1 MKTRLRH
8 RSAGWIAGLALT
20 LCVSPHALAVDASFV
35 PTRLRLDPHFV
46 LAQVAQRMGVTLRP
60 EIAPPAVFLESV
72 TSVAQFGDAIAVQW
86 GFRPHVFSNAYA
98 VERNEIYLIDD
109 PSFYARLG
117 RTIDESLAHELAHY
131 IQVKYLNAD
140 LAVPAWEQ
148 DANAVQAW
156 FRDVHIRARA
166 TELGH
171 RAGPQSDGGG

>member
-1 MKTRLRH
+1 MRYF
-8 RSAGWIAGLALT
+8 ANWVVGLAVALS
-20 LCVSPHALAVDASFV
+20 LSPHAATADSSVEPL
-35 PTRLRLDPHFV
+35 RLRLDPQFV

-60 EIAPPAVFLESV
+60 EIAPPEVFLESV

-131 IQVKYLNAD
+131 VQVKYLNAD
-140 LAVPAWEQ
+140 LAVSAWEQ
-148 DANAVQAW
+148 DAIAVQAW